1 MPGSMMGSVGSNT
14 SVADVL
20 RGRNIPVS
28 RPSQKLVARTQG
40 DAQKVEHYLTK
51 VKSYSQI
58 SLGGLSSRY
67 ESKCLSE
74 LDEWCTPRTA
84 FRDHA
89 DVSLHPSYD
98 MKQFHYDLSCLV
110 RYLDAKEEYN
120 QQLLREMDHLIVSQ
134 RNICDQFFLRNILCY
149 KTRWPPLHTKQ
160 ELKIFVSK
168 FFQLTPKQKRRVDHL
183 LKSNLGPFC

>member
-1 MPGSMMGSVGSNT
+1 MSGSIVGSQSSNT

-20 RGRNIPVS
+20 RGRKVPVT
-28 RPSQKLVARTQG
+28 RPSQKLVTKTQSN
-40 DAQKVEHYLTK
+40 AKVEQYLTK

-58 SLGGLSSRY
+58 SLGGMASRF
-67 ESKCLSE
+67 ESNCLRE
-74 LDEWCTPRTA
+74 LDEWCVPRTA
-84 FRDHA
+84 FRDDA

-98 MKQFHYDLSCLV
+98 MKQFHYDLSCFV

-120 QQLLREMDHLIVSQ
+120 HQFLREMDHFIASQ

-160 ELKIFVSK
+160 ELNIFVSK
-168 FFQLTPKQKRRVDHL
+168 FFQMTPKQKRRVENL
-183 LKSNLGPFC
+183 LKSDLGHFC